1 MPNIADDYDNPV
13 GVPIDGIIFGGRT
26 RDREPLIRAIT
37 DVAEGVYDGLTLG
50 AEATFAADGLD
61 GQLRYDPMSMRP
73 FMSYPEGPYAAHWL
87 KIIGECTDK
96 PIFAHVNWFQRD
108 AEDGHFLWP
117 GYRDNL
123 RALLWLMQL
132 RDGEVTGVESPVGI
146 LPTKDELNTDGLEI
160 DPADLDKLLTIDVDR
175 WKQEIGFRQAHLEQF
190 ADLPEEIWAAH
201 RRVAEALGD

>member
-1 MPNIADDYDNPV
+1 M
-13 GVPIDGIIFGGRT
+13 PIDGIIFGGRT
-26 RDREPLIRAIT
+26 SDREPLIRAIT
-37 DVAEGVYDGLTLG
+37 DLAEGVYDGLTLG

-87 KIIGECTDK
+87 KIVGEAADQ

-108 AEDGHFLWP
+108 AKDGHFLWP

-132 RDGEVTGVESPVGI
+132 KDGEVTGVKTPVGI
-146 LPTKDELNTDGLEI
+146 LPTKEELNTVGLDI
-160 DPADLDKLLTIDVDR
+160 DPADLDTLLTIDTAR
-175 WKQEIGFRQAHLEQF
+175 WKQEMDFRQAHLEQF
-190 ADLPEEIWAAH
+190 ANLPDEIWSAH
-201 RRVAEALGD
+201 RRVAAALGE